1 MTLSMTT
8 RKLLSAVMV
17 ALVGMS
23 GALSAQPAATAAQKK
38 PASLGSVRIGS
49 VMADGKALAAGTYSL
64 RVSDEMPA
72 KVLGQTLEE
81 SRWVEFVQGG
91 QVKGRELATVLT
103 KDALKD
109 LTRKS
114 AAPPAGTAKV
124 QMLKGGDYVRVWVNS
139 GGTNYLIHL
148 GNK

>member
-1 MTLSMTT
+1 MTLTMKT
-8 RKLLSAVMV
+8 RKILSAVMV

-23 GALSAQPAATAAQKK
+23 GALGAQSKK
-38 PASLGSVRIGS
+38 ASIGTVKIGS
-49 VMADGKALAAGTYSL
+49 VVADGKPLAAGTYAL

-72 KVLGQTLEE
+72 KVVGQTLDE
-81 SRWVEFVQGG
+81 SRWIEFTQAG

-109 LTRKS
+109 LTKKG
-114 AAPPAGTAKV
+114 AGPAAGTAKV
-124 QMLKGGDYVRVWVNS
+124 QMLNGGDYVRVWINS

-148 GNK
+148 GPK